1 MSTMLKRTTML
12 LLLITVLLVALVGG
26 VIKAQAA
33 HTSTLSGRA
42 NGHQVAWICPAPPV
56 DC

>member
-1 MSTMLKRTTML
+1 MSALLKRGTAV
-12 LLLITVLLVALVGG
+12 LLLIAVLLVALVGG

-33 HTSTLSGRA
+33 HTGTLTGRA
-42 NGHQVAWICPAPPV
+42 NGHPVAWYCPAPPV